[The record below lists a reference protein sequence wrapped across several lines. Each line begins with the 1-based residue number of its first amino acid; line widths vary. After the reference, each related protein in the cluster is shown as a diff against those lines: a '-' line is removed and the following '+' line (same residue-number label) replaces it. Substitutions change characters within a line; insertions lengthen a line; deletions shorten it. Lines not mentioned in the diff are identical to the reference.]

1 LERSLEGKV
10 AVVAGGTR
18 GAGRGISV
26 ELGAAGATVYVTGRS
41 SRSGL
46 SPIGRP
52 ETIEGTAE
60 MVEAQGGRGIAVRV
74 DHSRPEEVQ
83 RLFERIEE
91 EQNGQL
97 NILVNDVWGGE
108 SLMRFD
114 TPFWELSLEDG
125 LAMLRQGIETHV
137 ITSHYAAPLM
147 VRRKSG
153 LILEITD
160 GVGDGYRGSL
170 FYDLVKTS
178 VIRLA
183 LAQAVELHQHKVA
196 ALALTPGF
204 LRSEEMLDHFGVSEE
219 TWRDAIQKD
228 PHFAASETPSYIG
241 RAVAALAADPDVLSR
256 TGEAVSTWQLAKE
269 YGFTDR
275 DGSRPDWG
283 SCLRENFQG
292 VAGSQIFGLGHIPD
306 YEGFWT
312 R

>member
-1 LERSLEGKV
+1 MEQPLEGKV
-10 AVVAGGTR
+10 AIVAGGTR

-52 ETIEGTAE
+52 ETIEETAE
-60 MVEAQGGRGIAVRV
+60 MVEERGGRGIAVRV
-74 DHSRPEEVQ
+74 DHSLPEEVES
-83 RLFERIEE
+83 LFERVEE
-91 EQNGQL
+91 EQGGRL
-97 NILVNDVWGGE
+97 DVLVNDIWGGE
-108 SLMRFD
+108 SLMQFD

-125 LAMLRQGIETHV
+125 LTMLRQGVETHI

-160 GVGDGYRGSL
+160 GVGSGYRGSL

-183 LAQAVELHQHKVA
+183 LAQAVELRQHKVA

-204 LRSEEMLDHFGVSEE
+204 LRSEEMLDHFGVSKE

-241 RAVAALAADPDVLSR
+241 RAAAALAADPHVLDR
-256 TGEAVSTWQLAKE
+256 TGGAVSTWQLAKE

-283 SCLRENFQG
+283 SHMREHFQN
-292 VAGSQIFGLGHIPD
+292 VPGSQIAGLRHLPD